1 MEARWAP
8 FNGPVSGAR
17 EYGSMSAAAFP
28 SNASGGGRGSTDVA
42 IDNRSV
48 TALWSCKRC
57 GRKFRRA
64 NQRHSCGAGSRAAL
78 LRGKSD
84 VLVRLYR
91 ALEKTLKPLGGVE
104 IVARDRYVLFR
115 TTRIFAD
122 LVFQKDA
129 LRLAVHLDREV
140 RIPLFFK
147 VGRDRRRVSHV
158 AMLREVSDVRAVTP
172 YLKEAYR
179 SARSEERA

>member
-1 MEARWAP
+1 MP
-8 FNGPVSGAR
+8 QDP
-17 EYGSMSAAAFP
+17 
-28 SNASGGGRGSTDVA
+28 
-42 IDNRSV
+42 SV
-48 TALWSCKRC
+48 TALWSCERC
-57 GRKFRRA
+57 GRKFRRPG
-64 NQRHSCGAGSRAAL
+64 QRHSCGTGARTTL
-78 LRGKSD
+78 LRNKPPR
-84 VLVRLYR
+84 LVALYG
-91 ALEKTLKPLGGVE
+91 ALEKTLKALGGVE
-104 IVARDRYVLFR
+104 IVARDRYALFR

-147 VGRDRRRVSHV
+147 VGKGDRRRVGHV
-158 AMLREVSDVRAVTP
+158 ALLREMSDVRAVTP